1 MAEGLVGDDV
11 RDPLAGDKETVVC
24 DVDPE
29 AVWNIENQSEQMET
43 GEGCSKNKGK
53 GRGKRSTK

>member
-1 MAEGLVGDDV
+1 M
-11 RDPLAGDKETVVC
+11 VV

-53 GRGKRSTK
+53 GRGKRSSK